1 MASVRA
7 TDWLQPG
14 TYYSFYFP
22 NVDQRSGR
30 AAMQHDVAG
39 TLRFDIS
46 RNWLVKLEAHY
57 INGTADVSA
66 ALNSNI
72 PPSAL
77 QQSWSM
83 FLAKT
88 TAYF

>member
-1 MASVRA
+1 M
-7 TDWLQPG
+7 
-14 TYYSFYFP
+14 
-22 NVDQRSGR
+22 
-30 AAMQHDVAG
+30 
-39 TLRFDIS
+39 
-46 RNWLVKLEAHY
+46 KLEAHY
-57 INGTADVSA
+57 LNGTADVSS

-72 PPSAL
+72 PQSAL